1 MEYHPSA
8 SPFQKPVV
16 MPEKVAIITDSTC
29 DIPSIWRTQY
39 NLQVI
44 PLTIVWGDRQ
54 YLDGIDIQPDEFYA
68 RLPQSDLHPTTSQPA
83 PQNFR
88 AAYDQAVTDG
98 ARSILVFT
106 LSSAMSGTYS
116 SAVQAATDSPVPI
129 TVVDSKSNS
138 MGLGWQVLAAARA
151 LANGRDA
158 AAALAAAE
166 KVREGLVYLITL
178 DTLEYLDRGGRIG
191 GAAQFIGNLLKIK
204 PLIYVNHDTGKV
216 EAGIPARTR
225 GRAVEGLYK
234 DFFHRLDGD
243 GKLHLVVLH
252 NDAADEAEHLAE
264 RVNTEYNPAELF
276 ISLTSPI
283 LGAHTGPR
291 ALALCGYREA

>member
-8 SPFQKPVV
+8 SPYQRVV
-16 MPEKVAIITDSTC
+16 AVPEKVAIVTDSTC

-39 NLQVI
+39 SLQII
-44 PLTIVWGDRQ
+44 PLTIIWGNQQ
-54 YLDGIDIQPDEFYA
+54 YLDGVDIRPDEFYA

-98 ARSILVFT
+98 AQSILVFT
-106 LSSAMSGTYS
+106 MSSAMSGTYQ
-116 SAVQAATDSPVPI
+116 SAVQATADLPVPI

-138 MGLGWQVLAAARA
+138 MGLGWQVLAAARE
-151 LANGRDA
+151 LGNGRDA
-158 AAALAAAE
+158 AAALAAAV
-166 KVREGLVYLITL
+166 KVRNGLAYLITL
-178 DTLEYLDRGGRIG
+178 DTLEYLNRGGRIG

-225 GRAVEGLYK
+225 NRAIEGLYK

-252 NDAADEAEHLAE
+252 NGAADEAEQLAE
-264 RVNTEYNPAELF
+264 RVNAEYSPAELF

-291 ALALCGYREA
+291 ALALCGYREG

>member
-8 SPFQKPVV
+8 SPYQRVV
-16 MPEKVAIITDSTC
+16 AVPEKVAIVTDSTC

-39 NLQVI
+39 SLQII
-44 PLTIVWGDRQ
+44 PLTIIWGNQQ
-54 YLDGIDIQPDEFYA
+54 YLDGVDIRPDEFYA

-98 ARSILVFT
+98 AQSILVFT
-106 LSSAMSGTYS
+106 MSSAMSGTYQ
-116 SAVQAATDSPVPI
+116 SAVQATADLPVPI

-138 MGLGWQVLAAARA
+138 MGLGWQVLAAARE
-151 LANGRDA
+151 LGNGRDA

-166 KVREGLVYLITL
+166 KVRNGLAYLITL
-178 DTLEYLDRGGRIG
+178 DTLEYLNRGGRIG

-225 GRAVEGLYK
+225 SRAIEGLYK

-252 NDAADEAEHLAE
+252 NGAADEAEQLAE
-264 RVNTEYNPAELF
+264 RVNAEYSPAELF

-291 ALALCGYREA
+291 ALALCGYREG